1 MQGDFHALR
10 KGFILHFGDAALSS
24 LRVCLD
30 DVDLTW
36 APLADCVID
45 SFAAT
50 LAENPAIAIG
60 PAFHGTDACNHESIC
75 AKGLLVPGTGAGSQL
90 QVRNGQTH
98 GHGIYLSTLQA
109 PWLSSSSNFCTGFQD
124 DICKLFLCAVADCPE
139 ARHVKDAF
147 VVSDSNLV
155 APLVVVTGRRR
166 ADRRDLMP
174 LILPA
179 PVVCGQL
186 VKIGQLVSDPLGE
199 CLGLLREQ
207 RCHPVFGNVT
217 FDELIKLVPPGR
229 LQTTWSQLRKVDEGS
244 GDAGAGHDA

>member
-45 SFAAT
+45 SFAAM

-90 QVRNGQTH
+90 QVRNGHAH
-98 GHGIYLSTLQA
+98 GPGIYLSTLQA
-109 PWLSSSSNFCTGFQD
+109 P
-124 DICKLFLCAVADCPE
+124 
-139 ARHVKDAF
+139 
-147 VVSDSNLV
+147 
-155 APLVVVTGRRR
+155 
-166 ADRRDLMP
+166 
-174 LILPA
+174 
-179 PVVCGQL
+179 
-186 VKIGQLVSDPLGE
+186 
-199 CLGLLREQ
+199 
-207 RCHPVFGNVT
+207 
-217 FDELIKLVPPGR
+217 
-229 LQTTWSQLRKVDEGS
+229 
-244 GDAGAGHDA
+244 